1 MRFLSVNE
9 NAFLIELDALETTIA
24 VYQSLNQANHP
35 YIQELIPAARTVLVY
50 FDPIWIDQL
59 SLIKWIRSQKN

>member
-35 YIQELIPAARTVLVY
+35 YIQEL
-50 FDPIWIDQL
+50 
-59 SLIKWIRSQKN
+59 

>member
-35 YIQELIPAARTVLVY
+35 YIQELIPAARTVLV
-50 FDPIWIDQL
+50 L
-59 SLIKWIRSQKN
+59 SLIHI

>member
-24 VYQSLNQANHP
+24 GWCFKKYA
-35 YIQELIPAARTVLVY
+35 
-50 FDPIWIDQL
+50 D
-59 SLIKWIRSQKN
+59 IK